1 MDINFAVKNMR
12 VLRGQLHKFVDSIRD
27 KISAPAY
34 KAFTSDIISRQR
46 KSLKPMYESLKY
58 LLENPGTKKI
68 NIKQVQS
75 AKTAIELKAKN
86 EKREAASNKIIN
98 KFRNSVSGKSRVS
111 NKAFKKKM
119 FEIIVEATYI
129 GKTTKEK
136 DILPPLIRK
145 AYYSAIKHCDT
156 MKTYK
161 MQGTISLID
170 RKTEE
175 RFFVHSSWVK
185 STDYFSL

>member
-1 MDINFAVKNMR
+1 MDINFAMKNMR

-86 EKREAASNKIIN
+86 EKREAAANKIIN
-98 KFRNSVSGKSRVS
+98 KFRNSVIVKSRVS

-119 FEIIVEATYI
+119 FEIIVEATYT
-129 GKTTKEK
+129 GKTVREK
-136 DILPPLIRK
+136 DFLPPVIRK
-145 AYYSAIKHCDT
+145 AYYSAIKHCDM
-156 MKTYK
+156 MKSYR
-161 MQGTISLID
+161 MQGVIILKKQDS
-170 RKTEE
+170 EE
-175 RFFVHSSWVK
+175 QYFVHSNWVK
-185 STDYFSL
+185 SSDYFSF